1 MSVGDC
7 SGHGGD
13 ACLDVDQL
21 GVEVFP
27 GKGWRTNRGAK
38 EAETGSEF
46 SGEGRAKYIDVVRS
60 GRVSGDGIGDCG
72 GKCMIDVVEVW
83 YW

>member
-1 MSVGDC
+1 VSVSDC
-7 SGHGGD
+7 GGHGGD

-27 GKGWRTNRGAK
+27 GEGWRTNRGAK

-46 SGEGRAKYIDVVRS
+46 SGEGRATYIHVVRS
-60 GRVSGDGIGDCG
+60 GRVSGDGVGDCG
-72 GKCMIDVVEVW
+72 GECRIDVVEVW

>member
-1 MSVGDC
+1 MLVN
-7 SGHGGD
+7 
-13 ACLDVDQL
+13 Q
-21 GVEVFP
+21 
-27 GKGWRTNRGAK
+27 RGAK

-60 GRVSGDGIGDCG
+60 GGVFGDGVGDCG
-72 GKCMIDVVEVW
+72 GECRIDVVEVW

>member
-7 SGHGGD
+7 GEHGGD

-27 GKGWRTNRGAK
+27 GKGWRTNMGAK
-38 EAETGSEF
+38 EAETSSEF
-46 SGEGRAKYIDVVRS
+46 NGEGGPSISMSFGLVEYLEMVSEIVVAS
-60 GRVSGDGIGDCG
+60 L
-72 GKCMIDVVEVW
+72 
-83 YW
+83 